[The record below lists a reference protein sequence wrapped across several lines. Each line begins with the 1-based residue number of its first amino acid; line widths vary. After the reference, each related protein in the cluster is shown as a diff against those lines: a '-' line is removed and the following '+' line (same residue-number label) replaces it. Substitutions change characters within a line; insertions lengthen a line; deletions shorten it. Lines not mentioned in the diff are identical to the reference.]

1 MRRALATTAAAALL
15 LAMAAACAGAPP
27 AGTDGDLLD
36 DWAEMSAPASFR
48 PAVGECHE
56 ELAETAAMAGYR
68 PVKCA
73 ELHVAET
80 FHVGAA
86 ADTPVVP
93 AAGSA
98 PVRAAYAECAR
109 QAVDFLGGPWRGARI
124 VVRAVFPSRDGWAG
138 GARWFRCDVA
148 QASLDGSSDTSRTGS
163 LAGAL
168 AGASPLRLGCFN
180 ATVNA
185 DAVRTMV
192 PVACARPHAAEF
204 AGLWT
209 APDIPYAEQVRDRV
223 RSAAG
228 CRHAIARFTAVPDD
242 DDVQFRTGWISY
254 NPTRGE
260 WQQGE
265 RRVRCFL
272 WFSDRTLTRSL
283 AGAGPSALPVG

>member
-1 MRRALATTAAAALL
+1 MP
-15 LAMAAACAGAPP
+15 APTP
-27 AGTDGDLLD
+27 
-36 DWAEMSAPASFR
+36 FR
-48 PAVGECHE
+48 PVVGECHE
-56 ELAETAAMAGYR
+56 TLAETATMAAHR
-68 PVKCA
+68 PVDCA

-80 FHVGAA
+80 FHVAAA
-86 ADTPVVP
+86 ADAPVVP

-98 PVRAAYAECAR
+98 PVRAAYAECAN
-109 QAVDFLGGPWRGARI
+109 QAEVFLGGPWRGTRI
-124 VVRAVFPSRDGWAG
+124 MVRAVFPARAAWAG
-138 GARWFRCDVA
+138 GARWFRCDA
-148 QASLDGSSDTSRTGS
+148 TQADLDGGSDTSRSGS

-168 AGASPLRLGCFN
+168 AGASPLRLGCFD

-185 DAVRTMV
+185 DSVRTMT
-192 PVACARPHAAEF
+192 PVACTEPHTAEF

-209 APDIPYAEQVRDRV
+209 APEIRYADQVEDRA

-228 CRHAIARFTAVPDD
+228 CRHAIARFTGVPDD

-272 WFSDRTLTRSL
+272 WFSDRRLTRSL
-283 AGAGPSALPVG
+283 AGAGPSALPVR

>member
-1 MRRALATTAAAALL
+1 
-15 LAMAAACAGAPP
+15 
-27 AGTDGDLLD
+27 
-36 DWAEMSAPASFR
+36 
-48 PAVGECHE
+48 
-56 ELAETAAMAGYR
+56 MAGYR
-68 PVKCA
+68 PVNCA

-86 ADTPVVP
+86 AGR
-93 AAGSA
+93 AGRARPPGRRRSGPRTRSA
-98 PVRAAYAECAR
+98 RSEAD
-109 QAVDFLGGPWRGARI
+109 DFLGGPWRGARI
-124 VVRAVFPSRDGWAG
+124 VVRAVFPSREGWAG

-168 AGASPLRLGCFN
+168 AGASALRLGCFN

-185 DAVRTMV
+185 DAVRTMI
-192 PVACARPHAAEF
+192 PVACTKPHAAEF

-228 CRHAIARFTAVPDD
+228 CRRAIARFTGVPDD